1 MVLAVSIW
9 CVIAVWSTA
18 AIVVLI
24 RRRLSSFCAYR
35 TPVRSDAELPRA
47 AALLCLR
54 GSDPFLDECL
64 AHLARQ
70 DYPDYELWIVLDSP
84 SDPARAVA
92 ERWRD
97 LAPADRIR
105 ITYLDGISTH
115 TSLKCNALVRGIAQ
129 LDESVQVVV
138 LADADTVA
146 YPGWLRNMVAP
157 LVASDIGAV
166 TGSRWYDPASPCW
179 GSVIRFVYN
188 AYSLVPMYL
197 IGAVWPGSLALD
209 RRVFGHP
216 AFIRRL
222 LRAPCEDDVVLLTLR
237 EAGLKLLNT
246 PDCIM
251 LNREECDLRGCFDFV
266 RRQLLWTRLSNRSWP
281 SLLAGTVCAVAWLVG
296 GIALAAFALAT
307 GRPAVSVPMLICLS
321 AIWAANAALLGGL
334 HRTVSSR
341 IVRTAGLPPAAISR
355 PTALRLAV
363 GLLLLIPFYAAAALG
378 AALVRRVRW
387 RGVSYVVRE
396 ARFIELENYAPYVGG
411 EVQAAVHRSL

>member
-1 MVLAVSIW
+1 MVIAASIW
-9 CVIAVWSTA
+9 CLIAVSFTA

-24 RRRLSSFCAYR
+24 RRRLRRFCAYR
-35 TPVRSDAELPRA
+35 TPILSDADLPRA
-47 AALLCLR
+47 AVVLCLR
-54 GSDPFLDECL
+54 GSDPYLDECL
-64 AHLARQ
+64 AQLARQ
-70 DYPDYELWIVLDSP
+70 DYPDYELRIVLDSP

-92 ERWRD
+92 ERWFS
-97 LAPADRIR
+97 LAPANRVR
-105 ITYLDGISTH
+105 ITYLDDISTH
-115 TSLKCNALVRGIAQ
+115 TSLKCNALVRGITQ

-157 LVASDIGAV
+157 LVAGDVGAV

-179 GSVIRFVYN
+179 GSVVRFVYN

-281 SLLAGTVCAVAWLVG
+281 ALLIGTVCAVAWLVG
-296 GIALAAFALAT
+296 GIALAVFALAT
-307 GRPAVSVPMLICLS
+307 GSPAVSAAMMACLL
-321 AIWAANAALLGGL
+321 AIWGANARLLGGL
-334 HRTVSSR
+334 HRTVSNH
-341 IVRTAGLPPAAISR
+341 IARTAGLPPTAISR
-355 PTALRLAV
+355 LTAVRLAV

-396 ARFIELENYAPYVGG
+396 ARFIELEKYSPYVGG
-411 EVQAAVHRSL
+411 DVRAAANQSL